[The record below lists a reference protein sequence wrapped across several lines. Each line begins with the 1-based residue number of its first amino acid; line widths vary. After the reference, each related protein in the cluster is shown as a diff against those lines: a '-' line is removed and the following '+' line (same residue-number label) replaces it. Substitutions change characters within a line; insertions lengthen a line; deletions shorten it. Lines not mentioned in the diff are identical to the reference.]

1 MAERRAEGL
10 DPRGGKF
17 SDLPDLILI
26 DGGAGQ
32 LAAAQDAMHACG
44 MNIPM
49 FGLAKRI
56 EEIVLPESDT
66 RIVLDRHS
74 NALHL
79 IQRLRD
85 EAHRFAITH
94 HRALR
99 SKASV
104 ASRLDTVAGVG
115 ENRRRAILK
124 HFKTVEALK
133 AATADEIAQ
142 VPGLPE
148 SVAYN
153 VYAML
158 HEGEGNSDE

>member
-1 MAERRAEGL
+1 MG
-10 DPRGGKF
+10 F
-17 SDLPDLILI
+17 STIFQHRVYALGDDRHIASR
-26 DGGAGQ
+26 DTT
-32 LAAAQDAMHACG
+32 AAVCFVKDEKQTML
-44 MNIPM
+44 
-49 FGLAKRI
+49 FAKRI

-94 HRALR
+94 LRALR

-158 HEGEGNSDE
+158 HEGENESED

>member
-1 MAERRAEGL
+1 MNRTEFKAWTQDHIRLMDGATGSNL
-10 DPRGGKF
+10 MKAGMPRGVCTE
-17 SDLPDLILI
+17 SWVLEHPDVFQTL
-26 DGGAGQ
+26 
-32 LAAAQDAMHACG
+32 
-44 MNIPM
+44 
-49 FGLAKRI
+49 
-56 EEIVLPESDT
+56 
-66 RIVLDRHS
+66 
-74 NALHL
+74 
-79 IQRLRD
+79 QRLRD

-115 ENRRRAILK
+115 EQRRKAILK

-142 VPGLPE
+142 VLGLPE
-148 SVAYN
+148 SVALN

-158 HEGEGNSDE
+158 HDGEGDSSD